1 MPLTRCTAHS
11 TQPPRFAV
19 GLSPRRLRVLI
30 GLVFLGLLTGCENKA
45 SVPKMQIFGNPPGNA
60 TIGVVYEYQFG
71 IKGGDGLL
79 EYSLT
84 NAPPWLSVEYV
95 ENRLLRGILIKG
107 TPGISGKGTTDYEG
121 TTGEF
126 EGIELNV
133 TDGKSVG
140 RLRFSMSV
148 RPNQVRLPSRTFV
161 EGETMTRPRRLID
174 TNSSGTEDPGEVY
187 EDEPLCL
194 LDEAGQPLLNDA
206 ELAFLETDLFRKLTQ
221 RELNRRPTLQY
232 LDLTLFQ
239 ASVIDVEG
247 NYQLAES
254 EFQDNF
260 RPGVD
265 SVSEIVIPAGLTDK
279 SQFENAS
286 TLAELE
292 AATGGL
298 KTVRIDAGRF
308 IFPAGRTKCHL
319 LLVVADDTEAERE
332 ETISYRLNGIVG
344 GLLEQENGSGSIR
357 VKDNEPSVKFTVDK
371 ASVARD
377 GVTNV
382 IVELDK
388 APEVDATVRF
398 LVDEV
403 GSTAEF
409 GADGDLTVRLRPED
423 IDSGTVLSDDLVI
436 IDGGFELRFNVK
448 DDTTDPILRTER
460 QKRIQLVGQQ
470 PATGPAAPFQSDPLV
485 QFSAERTGTINPPPS
500 DTTFQAF
507 INDWLT
513 PYVAA
518 IGPAGKTQGF
528 GATVLDEAILAV
540 ARPGGDGLMQ
550 SQITLLDRTGTVS
563 EQILLQSPGLNV
575 EIKDVAYR
583 STGTLERE
591 DFVEEIFTLLEV
603 DGLFTGPLDRLGPDE
618 LGSGDLVVQKLR
630 RLNRAGGFRVVWQK
644 QFGTIFNE
652 YGGALAVDRDGG
664 VYVAG
669 GTKGDARR
677 ENQGGYDAYLTRLSA
692 NGEQLFEQ
700 QRGGEAEEVYNA
712 AVSVGGSDVAV
723 AGTLDSTSI
732 TSDSTNLL
740 DILVA
745 SFSDEGTV
753 TRADQFGTAFD
764 EVGLSISGVDRGFV
778 VVGETNG
785 AIDLSL
791 VKNDRLTDA
800 FALYYPTLAAPEAV
814 MQLVSPGADGAADSD
829 ALEEQTYF
837 GGYTGGKLFEGQT
850 FYGDIDAW
858 SARYDIRD
866 NEEINRRRFF
876 KVWERQRGTAG
887 AERLVKLDALESAKM
902 FEVIE
907 YNVGGENYVSI
918 APVGTLDGGDL
929 ASCNPAINPDCP
941 PQPVPPVEGE

>member
-1 MPLTRCTAHS
+1 M
-11 TQPPRFAV
+11 
-19 GLSPRRLRVLI
+19 RVLI